1 MHYPICYI
9 RKSGTISN
17 AKEAE
22 SKRLR
27 CIHAKTRSHI
37 NSKMIYTDTVHVVAD
52 TIDELHEFAEKIG
65 MPRNYYEGVRKGHPH
80 YDLRRGM
87 TKEDIRKG
95 GRIYLALAAG
105 AQFRNKKAIL
115 QLSWK
120 MLENEETQKQVEKEK
135 TFFFQ
140 DWKKI

>member
-1 MHYPICYI
+1 
-9 RKSGTISN
+9 
-17 AKEAE
+17 
-22 SKRLR
+22 
-27 CIHAKTRSHI
+27 
-37 NSKMIYTDTVHVVAD
+37 MIYTDTIHVVAD
-52 TIDELHEFAEKIG
+52 TVDELHEFAEKIG

-140 DWKKI
+140 DWKKIWVNPPVQCNGACDIREGMTSSVCRSCKWSDE